1 MLSRVLEPCGII
13 RVQTWDSKL
22 TGLPKPA
29 GLAKAEQA
37 LGATWP
43 ELVGATAN
51 GHADI
56 LCTGPTDWLVI
67 APDPDITGLLHGLG
81 EAFEGS
87 SFRATNASHA
97 LTRLAIEHSEARV
110 LLAKGTALDLDPTC
124 FPPGRCA
131 RTRFADIPVIV
142 RCKRMSA
149 FELIVA
155 SSYHEYLI
163 SWLNDA
169 AREFQALT
177 TIQQPSKA

>member
-1 MLSRVLEPCGII
+1 MLEPLIDPCSIL
-13 RVQTWDSKL
+13 RVQTWDSQA
-22 TGLPKPA
+22 PA
-29 GLAKAEQA
+29 PAKVEQA
-37 LGATWP
+37 LGVVWP
-43 ELVGATAN
+43 HDSGAVAC
-51 GHADI
+51 GRAAI
-56 LCTGPTDWLVI
+56 LCIGPTDWLVI
-67 APDPDITGLLHGLG
+67 APDPDVTGLLHGL
-81 EAFEGS
+81 EVAFEGS

-110 LLAKGTALDLDPTC
+110 LLSKGTALDLDPTC

-142 RCKRMSA
+142 RCMRMSA

-155 SSYHEYLI
+155 SSYHQYLI

>member
-13 RVQTWDSKL
+13 RVQTWDSNV
-22 TGLPKPA
+22 TGVSKPA
-29 GLAKAEQA
+29 GFANAEHA

-67 APDPDITGLLHGLG
+67 AHDPDITGLLHGLG

-97 LTRLAIEHSEARV
+97 LTRIAIEGPDARV
-110 LLAKGTALDLDPTC
+110 LLTKGTALDLDPTC

-131 RTRFADIPVIV
+131 RTRFADISVIV
-142 RCKRMSA
+142 RCMRTSA

-169 AREFQALT
+169 ATEFQALT

>member
-1 MLSRVLEPCGII
+1 MVKPLLDPCSII

-22 TGLPKPA
+22 TGLSKPA

-51 GHADI
+51 GRADI
-56 LCTGPTDWLVI
+56 LCTGPTDWLII

-142 RCKRMSA
+142 RCMRMSA

-155 SSYHEYLI
+155 SSYQEYLI